1 MKVIAVGNAFC
12 GDDGVGAAVL
22 AALRGEVGEAV
33 EVGEA
38 GAADAADAA
47 GEADAAGAAG
57 PWREDLRLVDLGTDA
72 LALVDELAPDDRCV
86 VVDAARMG
94 LEPGQVAAFTPDQA
108 RLRIRGDGLSLHG
121 LGLAEA
127 FALAERLGRLPARL
141 LVVGVEPAQVAPGTG
156 LSDAVAA
163 AVPRVVEIIRAE
175 VLGHE

>member
-1 MKVIAVGNAFC
+1 VKVFAVGNTFC
-12 GDDGVGAAVL
+12 GDDGLGAAVL
-22 AALRGEVGEAV
+22 ATLRGESPP
-33 EVGEA
+33 
-38 GAADAADAA
+38 AADRSVD
-47 GEADAAGAAG
+47 G
-57 PWREDLRLVDLGTDA
+57 LQLIDLGTDA
-72 LALVDELAPDDRCV
+72 LALIDELEPGGHCV

-127 FALAERLGRLPARL
+127 FALAEKLGRLPART
-141 LVVGVEPAQVAPGTG
+141 LVIGVEPAQVVPGTG
-156 LSDAVAA
+156 LSDAAAA

>member
-22 AALRGEVGEAV
+22 AALREAPAAAV
-33 EVGEA
+33 DRNA
-38 GAADAADAA
+38 G
-47 GEADAAGAAG
+47 G
-57 PWREDLRLVDLGTDA
+57 LQLVDLGTDA
-72 LALVDELAPDDRCV
+72 LALVDELAPGDRCV

-94 LEPGQVAAFTPDQA
+94 LEPGQVATFTPDQA